1 MPADNLLVA
10 WESHHFLAALLLK
23 TVESYLTAQDRPM
36 RLKAIM
42 LLVAVMSQH
51 ELDTRCAEP
60 ATRDRVALLYLPW
73 LPILSQVR
81 RPPTLILHGYSTQTW
96 GGNDDNHKPSSLKS
110 LMSNHNHD
118 SLLSHLLPL
127 CAARIA

>member
-23 TVESYLTAQDRPM
+23 TVESYVTAQDRPM

-81 RPPTLILHGYSTQTW
+81 PRPLILCDHYTQTH
-96 GGNDDNHKPSSLKS
+96 G
-110 LMSNHNHD
+110 
-118 SLLSHLLPL
+118 
-127 CAARIA
+127 AAMTTTINPAL